1 MQHHEPYDH
10 AACLGDNFV
19 KRAAA
24 LRRAG
29 KAGRKGERAGREPR
43 ARRQIGTTA
52 PWERRS
58 PGDRRGRHRGG
69 DMDSGDSA
77 RRGGGRRRNPRSP
90 TVRGP

>member
-43 ARRQIGTTA
+43 ARRQIG
-52 PWERRS
+52 
-58 PGDRRGRHRGG
+58 DRRGRHRGG

-77 RRGGGRRRNPRSP
+77 QRGGGRRRNPRP
-90 TVRGP
+90 PIVRGP